1 MQKRL
6 CIAANLLLWLVKSQ
20 DLYIRRTHEL
30 SGIRCKKGSALLQSL
45 FLRWSVKRDSNPR
58 PSGPKPDA
66 LPSCAIHR
74 VLYSLLVKQTE
85 GHPLVHLFLK
95 AGDALLSC
103 AIHRCKFLVPS
114 LLVPRGASF
123 NLPSN

>member
-1 MQKRL
+1 M
-6 CIAANLLLWLVKSQ
+6 
-20 DLYIRRTHEL
+20 
-30 SGIRCKKGSALLQSL
+30 
-45 FLRWSVKRDSNPR
+45 KRDSNPR

-85 GHPLVHLFLK
+85 GHPRVHLFLK
-95 AGDALLSC
+95 AGDALPSCAIHRILYSLLVKQTEAHPLVRLFPKAGDALLSY
-103 AIHRCKFLVPS
+103 AIHRCKFLVSS

-123 NLPSN
+123 NLPNN